1 MDMELKDILTISLAS
16 MGSVIALV
24 SLIKALIEYQKQG
37 ITKRSEIFLSMRSRL
52 REDKSFSNICDLLER
67 DDPKL
72 REIPL
77 VERDRFMGFFEELAL
92 LKNSGLVNDEVTLYM
107 FGYFAIR
114 CIDSKNFWF
123 DLNKDQPLW
132 GAFVDFAQ
140 HMKSMHKVYKYDR
153 SRFHL

>member
-1 MDMELKDILTISLAS
+1 MDMELKDIITIFLAAI
-16 MGSVIALV
+16 GSVIALV
-24 SLIKALIEYQKQG
+24 SLIMALIEYQKQG
-37 ITKRSEIFLSMRSRL
+37 ITKRSEIFLNMRSRL
-52 REDKSFSNICDLLER
+52 REDESFSNICDLLER
-67 DDPKL
+67 DDPNL

-92 LKNSGLVNDEVTLYM
+92 LKNSGLINDEVSLYM

-123 DLNKDQPLW
+123 DLNKHQPFW
-132 GAFVDFAQ
+132 GAFMDFSQ
-140 HMKSMHKVYKYDR
+140 QMKSMQKNYKYDR

>member
-1 MDMELKDILTISLAS
+1 MKLKDILTILLAAI
-16 MGSVIALV
+16 GSVIAFI

-37 ITKRSEIFLSMRSRL
+37 ITKRSEIFLNMRSKL
-52 REDKSFSNICDLLER
+52 REDKSFSRICDLLER

-77 VERDRFMGFFEELAL
+77 VERDRFVGFFEELAL
-92 LKNSGLVNDEVTLYM
+92 LKNSGLINDEVALYM
-107 FGYFAIR
+107 FGYFAIK
-114 CIDSKNFWF
+114 CIDSQNFWF

-132 GAFVDFAQ
+132 GAFFDFAKQ
-140 HMKSMHKVYKYDR
+140 MKSMHMEYKYDR